1 MLLLL
6 LIIYILIY
14 FFRYLLFIYVFI
26 YWWLFLHVSALT
38 VTHYIKRFV
47 LAAPREF
54 KLKSKTVFGQFRVSQ
69 KFQKQVN
76 IKINSRTGFER
87 SLDLK
92 PKSK

>member
-1 MLLLL
+1 MLLL
-6 LIIYILIY
+6 LIIYLFSDLFVY
-14 FFRYLLFIYVFI
+14 FIIKFIYVFI

-92 PKSK
+92 PK